1 MDLSVHKHRVA
12 GNVEYFIRSSFAPNS
27 KVLWLCIDTL
37 KEDDL
42 LPAGGQRVCVGT
54 ELPGSSGSC
63 LSDNRTQAV
72 RMWVSNLGVY
82 PIPEDA
88 KESIFLDI
96 LIVSGLSEVLLT
108 SLYGELTFGMLVS
121 FSQGKVHKKDHLFN
135 TDTLKDLMN

>member
-12 GNVEYFIRSSFAPNS
+12 GNAEYFIRGDNAPSS

-37 KEDDL
+37 KEDD
-42 LPAGGQRVCVGT
+42 VK
-54 ELPGSSGSC
+54 
-63 LSDNRTQAV
+63 
-72 RMWVSNLGVY
+72 MWVSNLGVY
-82 PIPEDA
+82 SIPEDA
-88 KESIFLDI
+88 KESSFLDI